1 MRLDILT
8 IPECPNGALAEE
20 RTRAALARLGEGA
33 VDVRV
38 RELASDAEAAA
49 ALFSGSP
56 TILRDGVDLF
66 LGTRAATLA
75 CRVYPGEQ
83 GGAPSGAPS
92 VAQIEAALRGHAR
105 D

>member
-1 MRLDILT
+1 MRLEILT

-20 RTRAALARLGEGA
+20 RTRAALARIGEDTG
-33 VDVRV
+33 DVRV

-56 TILRDGVDLF
+56 TILRDGIDLF
-66 LGTRAATLA
+66 PGARAATLA
-75 CRVYPGEQ
+75 CRVYPGEP

-92 VAQIEAALRGHAR
+92 VGQIEAALRGHTR